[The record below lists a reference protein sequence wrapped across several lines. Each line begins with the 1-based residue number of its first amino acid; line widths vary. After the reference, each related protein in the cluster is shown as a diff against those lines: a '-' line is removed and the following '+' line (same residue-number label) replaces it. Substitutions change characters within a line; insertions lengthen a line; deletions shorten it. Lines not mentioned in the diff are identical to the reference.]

1 MNLELALLFLLAAT
15 QAPPPITTCNLA
27 DPTADAICVLAVNQ
41 WGYTQSAA
49 QLYATAGQG
58 VGVAASIQAAIIN
71 ALRNQQNQ
79 DEQKEAADKA
89 ELQTSIAN
97 ALAAALAKDATSL
110 QVCPTGQVCS
120 FTIPACDISGVF
132 GADPIHGPTQP
143 SIVGCKAGWM
153 MPGEKLYYTQYVP
166 LAGLYTFSVSVASVA
181 TSSCPD
187 PQKGNFHLEIAGVPI
202 FPADG
207 SSVPVPRTATW
218 SSYQTL
224 VLGQVQLT
232 GGVIKFAFVNDS
244 TVPSCFD
251 LSQLTFSK

>member
-1 MNLELALLFLLAAT
+1 MKSRICTVIVCGLTLFFAAYAQTSSPLAPWSPPDVLTTQTASATALMVYKTNLDNELNNIIA
-15 QAPPPITTCNLA
+15 
-27 DPTADAICVLAVNQ
+27 AVNA
-41 WGYTQSAA
+41 SA
-49 QLYATAGQG
+49 QKEVTD
-58 VGVAASIQAAIIN
+58 VAALQQGIQAA
-71 ALRNQQNQ
+71 LV
-79 DEQKEAADKA
+79 
-89 ELQTSIAN
+89 T
-97 ALAAALAKDATSL
+97 ALAKDATSL
-110 QVCPTGQVCS
+110 PVCPTSQVCS

-153 MPGEKLYYTQYVP
+153 MAGERLYYAQYVP

-232 GGVIKFAFVNDS
+232 GGVTKFAFVNDS
-244 TVPSCFD
+244 TMPSCFD
-251 LSQLTFSK
+251 LLWLGFSK